1 MDELQNIQDLIYVIR
16 GQRVM
21 LDFDLARIYE
31 VETAQLKRQVRRNI
45 ERFEGEDFMFELSH
59 EELLRCQIGTSS
71 WGGSRYGAFAFTEI
85 GVSMLSSVLTS
96 KVAIQANRKIMRA
109 FVAYRHLAELPIAA
123 TYLELK
129 KEIEAVRNEVNDI
142 LTDQNDINESTRA
155 QLDAISTA
163 LAELQSSRSQNATL
177 KTRKPIGF
185 IQPEDKDL
193 K

>member
-21 LDFDLARIYE
+21 LDFDLARLYE

-185 IQPEDKDL
+185 IQSEDEEG
-193 K
+193 